1 MKHYSLSKFESCYC
15 CAATVFLGSSVPS
28 ASPTPSPRVRKMSIC
43 PDDNISILW
52 GHLFQQPG
60 TALRYTTL

>member
-1 MKHYSLSKFESCYC
+1 
-15 CAATVFLGSSVPS
+15 
-28 ASPTPSPRVRKMSIC
+28 MSIC